1 MALTASQS
9 YLIEQKSIDLETILL
24 LLGGVVGGGRDQC
37 GGGRF
42 KQIGGRSEI
51 ICCLVSLPVSVH
63 CLTSSFSH

>member
-24 LLGGVVGGGRDQC
+24 LLGGVVGGG
-37 GGGRF
+37 GISVGGRF